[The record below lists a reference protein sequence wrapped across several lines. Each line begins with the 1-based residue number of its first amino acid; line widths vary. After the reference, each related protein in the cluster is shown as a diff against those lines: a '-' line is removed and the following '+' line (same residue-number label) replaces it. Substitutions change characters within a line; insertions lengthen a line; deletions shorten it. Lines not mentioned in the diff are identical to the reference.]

1 MIESVPTRGRG
12 SPIQYVLYVLTEA
25 FRGHL
30 HGASGCL
37 HYLESLVV
45 SLGSWFI

>member
-12 SPIQYVLYVLTEA
+12 SPMLRRLG
-25 FRGHL
+25 GHL
-30 HGASGCL
+30 HGVSGCL

-45 SLGSWFI
+45 SLGPWSIG